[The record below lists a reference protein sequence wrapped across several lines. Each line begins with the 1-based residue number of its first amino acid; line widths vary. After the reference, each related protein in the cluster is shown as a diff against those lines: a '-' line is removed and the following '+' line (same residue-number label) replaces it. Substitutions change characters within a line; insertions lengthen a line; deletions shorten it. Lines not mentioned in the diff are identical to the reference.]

1 MRKTLR
7 TVIMV
12 TAPLASLMTL
22 ALGLRIGA
30 EAGVHA
36 VSVTATPRSPSVSRA
51 YLRLTAYYDETGVK
65 ETVELTELVVNVRL
79 RDADQTSITSTNT
92 DGIIDVPVELP
103 ADLADDEDIQVRV
116 NRKAEPYPLV
126 EGRIKASVLA
136 PEKSTEPL
144 GYRALRPTKQIGD
157 ITVDLSLPDGRLPAE
172 ANTRAFVRMR
182 VNGAPPSNPKVELA
196 PEGGMDGSVVR
207 VCTKEGVAEL
217 SLVATFPITGIGVVV
232 TDGDG
237 ANKKRGEWFG
247 AVPVAMGAP
256 RVQLPASEPANVPF
270 HVDIRASNARAGVYV
285 VVDDAKGRAFTD
297 YKPLHV
303 TTSGAESAT
312 VDVPALPE
320 GLYFLTASG
329 DPKAIDALD
338 SSAVARPFL
347 VRETPPDACSLLDSL
362 TPAAGPTKRT
372 PVLDGLYVRRQGDRQ
387 KKRRGLF
394 LGILSLTVA
403 ALLEVVLLFSAAKD
417 ARADLAARMSEVL
430 DDDEARGIDA
440 DEKRSSGLSR
450 MAVAVLIALL
460 GFALIGAFVIWR
472 V

>member
-1 MRKTLR
+1 MNKTVR

-36 VSVTATPRSPSVSRA
+36 VSVTATPRSSSVSRG

-65 ETVELTELVVNVRL
+65 ETVELTELMVNVRV
-79 RDADQTSITSTNT
+79 RDAEQNTATRTNT
-92 DGIIDVPVELP
+92 DGIVDVPVELP
-103 ADLADDEDIQVRV
+103 ADIRDDEEILVRV
-116 NRKAEPYPLV
+116 NRSAEPYPLV

-136 PEKSTEPL
+136 PEKSAETL
-144 GYRALRPTKQIGD
+144 GYRALRPTKQVGD
-157 ITVDLSLPDGRLPAE
+157 IVVDLSLPDGRVAAE
-172 ANTRAFVRMR
+172 ANTRAFLRMR
-182 VNGAPPSNPKVELA
+182 RDGASPANPKVELS
-196 PEGGMDGSVVR
+196 PEGGMDGSLVR
-207 VCTKEGVAEL
+207 ICPKEGVAEL
-217 SLVATFPITGIGVVV
+217 SLVATFPITGIGIVV

-237 ANKKRGEWFG
+237 ADKKKGEWFG

-256 RVQLPASEPANVPF
+256 RVQLPASEPAGAPF
-270 HVDIRASNARAGVYV
+270 HVEVRASNARAGVYIAI
-285 VVDDAKGRAFTD
+285 DDAKGRAFSD
-297 YKPLHV
+297 YKPLRV
-303 TTSGAESAT
+303 TTTGAESAT

-320 GLYFLTASG
+320 GLYFFTASG
-329 DPKAIDALD
+329 DPKAIDSLD

-347 VRETPPDACSLLDSL
+347 VRKTPPDVCSLLDAL
-362 TPAAGPTKRT
+362 TPTAGPIKRT

-387 KKRRGLF
+387 KKHRGLF
-394 LGILSLTVA
+394 LGLLSLTVA
-403 ALLEVVLLFSAAKD
+403 ALLEIVLLLSAAKD

-430 DDDEARGIDA
+430 DEDEKRGIDA
-440 DEKRSSGLSR
+440 DEKRSSGLPR
-450 MAVAVLIALL
+450 MAVAILIALL